1 MMNAQTNNKYGV
13 KAMNKMI
20 IKIADMLNGNAKR
33 RRTIK
38 QRLTVAMIQTEHHS
52 ITAARAA
59 NARKAGGIVSNHIL
73 HWRAEFHRN
82 AV

>member
-1 MMNAQTNNKYGV
+1 
-13 KAMNKMI
+13 MNKLL

-38 QRLTVAMIQTEHHS
+38 QRLTVAMMQTEHHS

-59 NARKAGGIVSNHIL
+59 NVRKGGGVGRNHML

>member
-1 MMNAQTNNKYGV
+1 MK
-13 KAMNKMI
+13 KLL

-33 RRTIK
+33 RLTIK
-38 QRLTVAMIQTEHHS
+38 QRLTVAMMQTERHS
-52 ITAARAA
+52 ITSARAA
-59 NARKAGGIVSNHIL
+59 NVRKAGGVVRNHIL

>member
-1 MMNAQTNNKYGV
+1 
-13 KAMNKMI
+13 MNKLL
-20 IKIADMLNGNAKR
+20 IKISDMINGNAR
-33 RRTIK
+33 RRRSIK
-38 QRLTVAMIQTEHHS
+38 QRLTVSMMQTEHHS

-59 NARKAGGIVSNHIL
+59 NARKAGGISLNSML

>member
-1 MMNAQTNNKYGV
+1 MRCNKHGV
-13 KAMNKMI
+13 KAMNKLLT
-20 IKIADMLNGNAKR
+20 KIADMLNGNAKR
-33 RRTIK
+33 RRNIK
-38 QRLTVAMIQTEHHS
+38 HRLTVAMMQTEHHS

-59 NARKAGGIVSNHIL
+59 NARKAGGIGLNSML